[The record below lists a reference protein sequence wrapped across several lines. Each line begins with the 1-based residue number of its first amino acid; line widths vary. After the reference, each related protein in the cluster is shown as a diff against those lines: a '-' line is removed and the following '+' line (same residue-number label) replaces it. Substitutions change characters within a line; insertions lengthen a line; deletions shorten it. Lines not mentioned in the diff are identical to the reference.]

1 MLHKVTVLKVMGAR
15 GAKRAWLA
23 CCLRLWDFVHLDAKP
38 APVRGSAGPQRLN
51 ARWMGRLK
59 LARQPQGFLMN
70 KNASWIQSGSISTQG
85 KKKASFTKLGLSE
98 APATLQGI
106 RAGLGFCGLSPGL
119 AARVFSSLQGFA
131 GAFHAVPVRRGLQRP
146 FERLAQRSYGTQS
159 RTPSKTVAFYP
170 VPIES

>member
-38 APVRGSAGPQRLN
+38 APVRGSAGPQRLK

-85 KKKASFTKLGLSE
+85 KKKPRLPNCFRLLPEVFSIARSSCRSPLLWLQVTWVGLAVASLQPGENSVS
-98 APATLQGI
+98 AALQG
-106 RAGLGFCGLSPGL
+106 
-119 AARVFSSLQGFA
+119 
-131 GAFHAVPVRRGLQRP
+131 
-146 FERLAQRSYGTQS
+146 AQC
-159 RTPSKTVAFYP
+159 
-170 VPIES
+170 

>member
-15 GAKRAWLA
+15 GAERAWLA

-85 KKKASFTKLGLSE
+85 KKKA
-98 APATLQGI
+98 
-106 RAGLGFCGLSPGL
+106 
-119 AARVFSSLQGFA
+119 
-131 GAFHAVPVRRGLQRP
+131 
-146 FERLAQRSYGTQS
+146 
-159 RTPSKTVAFYP
+159 
-170 VPIES
+170 

>member
-23 CCLRLWDFVHLDAKP
+23 CCLRLWDFVPLDAKP

-85 KKKASFTKLGLSE
+85 KKKASFTKLLPTAPRSLPHCQVQLPIPSAVAAGDLGGLSGGF
-98 APATLQGI
+98 PAAWGKFSLGCS
-106 RAGLGFCGLSPGL
+106 AGSSVLSCGGHGAVRGSCNP
-119 AARVFSSLQGFA
+119 A
-131 GAFHAVPVRRGLQRP
+131 GN
-146 FERLAQRSYGTQS
+146 
-159 RTPSKTVAFYP
+159 
-170 VPIES
+170 